1 MKLFGLFKKLIPNLF
16 RWGIISRWLIALC
29 VWASSIQLT
38 YPVLSP
44 WSFTGTVTTIV
55 VALCLVVLAVRL
67 AERFSPNRQ
76 IWMVVR
82 PFLHVGDFIAL
93 AYIVFGVGLYLNGIL
108 TTSPPQKLFAEVL
121 TATEEPVQLGPWGPA
136 GHVQIVVQDADGF
149 SQFLFI
155 DAKAFQ
161 RVLPGQGVSIVIY
174 EGGLGV
180 RWVDK
185 HTILPDYKK
194 TVTTV
199 MAQGINDPVLIKRTI
214 TDDLAEHKFQTAYRK
229 AQQYFEKEP
238 EDISL
243 ASTLAGAA
251 LRAGQPVLAV
261 QILEPLVRKHDNY
274 NLYCSFGA
282 VLRDSGD
289 IQKGIE
295 YFKAA
300 MRIDPQAT
308 DAYYLLGHT
317 YKNVGQKDES
327 RRAFTKLVE
336 LEPRYSYLLQQ

>member
-1 MKLFGLFKKLIPNLF
+1 MKLFSLLKKLIPNLF

-38 YPVLSP
+38 HPVLSP

-55 VALCLVVLAVRL
+55 MALCLLVLAVRL

-108 TTSPPQKLFAEVL
+108 TTSPPQKHFAEVL

-136 GHVQIVVQDADGF
+136 GHFQIAVQDADGAP
-149 SQFLFI
+149 QFLFV

-161 RVLPGQGVSIVIY
+161 RVLPGQGVSLVIY

-185 HTILPDYKK
+185 HTILPDHKK

-199 MAQGINDPVLIKRTI
+199 MAQGNHDPILIKRTI
-214 TDDLAEHKFQTAYRK
+214 TDDLAEHKFQKAYRK
-229 AQQYFEKEP
+229 AQQYFQQEP

-243 ASTLAGAA
+243 ARTLAAA
-251 LRAGQPVLAV
+251 AVHAGQPALAV
-261 QILEPLVRKHDNY
+261 QILEPWVRKHHDY

-282 VLRDSGD
+282 ALRDSGD

-295 YFKAA
+295 YFEAA
-300 MRIDPQAT
+300 MKIDPQAT

-317 YKNVGQKDES
+317 YRNVGKNDES
-327 RRAFTKLVE
+327 RRAFTRLVE